1 MLLLTPIYA
10 QEEIKSIYPTIS
22 ELGARV
28 TIYGKG
34 VVNGLKEG
42 ETAEFQVITFN
53 KTPFQSVKI
62 VKDELNLGGTV
73 FHPRIVKT
81 NLITNTLDIP

>member
-1 MLLLTPIYA
+1 MKKLFALIVFLLLLTPIYA
-10 QEEIKSIYPTIS
+10 QEEIKSIYPTTIS

-62 VKDELNLGGTV
+62 VKMN
-73 FHPRIVKT
+73 
-81 NLITNTLDIP
+81 